1 MATVTLK
8 DRRRAFPVSVWLV
21 QSVTGVLLLV
31 LLVVHMIANHFVAP
45 GGLRTY
51 AEVVA
56 WLRNPVVFAV
66 EVLFLV
72 TVTVHAVLGVRSVL
86 LDRGPGRRAARLLD
100 RLALAVGAATIAYGL
115 GLLLVVAA
123 RG

>member
-56 WLRNPVVFAV
+56 WLRNPVVFGV

-72 TVTVHAVLGVRSVL
+72 TVTVHALLGVRSVL
-86 LDRGPGRRAARLLD
+86 LDR
-100 RLALAVGAATIAYGL
+100 LALLVGAATIAYGL
-115 GLLLVVAA
+115 SLLLVVAA